1 MAAIENECFPTE
13 FARGVNKALGD
24 EAEEYIQNLP
34 SFKDDYQSWYSEA
47 TALIRQLLPERLA
60 DFTRYYEKPKSRK
73 AVTRENYTIE
83 DYLQGVFVGLSMNPV
98 VGQGV
103 AIPRFRQQLSLVKAV
118 SKRFESSLFDIRQLA
133 QADLFDSELDAAKE
147 LAKNGF
153 NRAAGVVAGVVL
165 ERHLKEVSG
174 NHGITIRKRA
184 PAISD
189 LNDTLKNENVIA
201 IPDWRSIQHLGDLR
215 NLCGHDKDSEPTR
228 DKVNDLISGV
238 AKVTKTIF

>member
-1 MAAIENECFPTE
+1 M
-13 FARGVNKALGD
+13 
-24 EAEEYIQNLP
+24 
-34 SFKDDYQSWYSEA
+34 
-47 TALIRQLLPERLA
+47 
-60 DFTRYYEKPKSRK
+60 
-73 AVTRENYTIE
+73 
-83 DYLQGVFVGLSMNPV
+83 
-98 VGQGV
+98 
-103 AIPRFRQQLSLVKAV
+103 
-118 SKRFESSLFDIRQLA
+118 
-133 QADLFDSELDAAKE
+133 DAAKE